1 MSHYRNGRSSIVSF
15 HYYFLKD
22 THICNKKNKN
32 IDGYIDSYTQAHMSV
47 DTHTHTLNWNKRKS
61 NLLKDYFT
69 KQTNNE
75 SSLAIDNLL
84 QIYL

>member
-1 MSHYRNGRSSIVSF
+1 MWTN
-15 HYYFLKD
+15 
-22 THICNKKNKN
+22 TH
-32 IDGYIDSYTQAHMSV
+32 S
-47 DTHTHTLNWNKRKS
+47 HTLNWNKTKS